1 MHLKGKKILKAA
13 ITAVGGY
20 TPKTILSNE
29 KLESYGWKPIYTIDD
44 GIKELKKAYSMVI
57 TDNNKKYTNL

>member
-1 MHLKGKKILKAA
+1 MRSIELIQFSCEDHEKID
-13 ITAVGGY
+13 
-20 TPKTILSNE
+20 ILMKEMQKSR
-29 KLESYGWKPIYTIDD
+29 IDD